1 MSETRPRSVTQSKP
15 NTDEPLGET
24 VIPGQGSGDLDKTT
38 APPQA
43 FQGKNMD
50 QASGPAAKGSEKK
63 SGDTASGATD
73 SGVTQIGK
81 YKIVKKL
88 GQGGMGEVYLG
99 EDMKLGR
106 KAAIKVLSKGLAG
119 KGDFVERFYREAR
132 SMAKMNHDNAVSVYD
147 VDQDD
152 GLHYVAMEFV
162 DGKSMQGWMDK
173 LGKLAVGDALHVTLR
188 CAEALQVAHNQSM
201 VHRDIKPDNVMMT
214 TKGKVK
220 VADFGL
226 AKATDEDM
234 SMTQS
239 GTGLGT
245 PYYMA
250 PEQAR
255 NAKHVD
261 GRTDIYALGITL
273 YYFLTGKL
281 PFSGNSALE
290 VIMNKEKGQFVAAR
304 RITPEVPEKLDLII
318 DKMIAKDLNVRCK
331 DCAEVIKLLS
341 SLGLESPSLSFIDAP
356 DKVVQTAAGSAAA
369 GSTRAG
375 QSMMQTP
382 RAATTSGIPKTSAED
397 AASKSSPPS
406 SATTAQAWIVQYKT
420 AQGKDTIS
428 KLTTAQ
434 IQAGLKSGTLDAK
447 AKCKK
452 SAADQFLPIAHFPEF
467 ARQVESRLIKDKAD
481 KKAGDM
487 KSIYADIDR
496 QYGRRG
502 WTRWF
507 KNLASGTYGL
517 ITLIA
522 WLLIIFGGLGAIVLF
537 RQEIWNKL
545 ANSVNSAQTTTAA
558 PAATGGQ
565 PSPPA
570 QPGAAK

>member
-1 MSETRPRSVTQSKP
+1 
-15 NTDEPLGET
+15 
-24 VIPGQGSGDLDKTT
+24 
-38 APPQA
+38 
-43 FQGKNMD
+43 MD
-50 QASGPAAKGSEKK
+50 QAAATGGGKK
-63 SGDTASGATD
+63 SGDTAPASGATD

-99 EDMKLGR
+99 EDTKLGR
-106 KAAIKVLSKGLAG
+106 KAAIKVLSKALAG

-173 LGKLAVGDALHVTLR
+173 LGKLPVGDALHVTLR

-281 PFSGNSALE
+281 PFTGNSALE

-318 DKMIAKDLNVRCK
+318 DKMIAKDLSVRCK

-375 QSMMQTP
+375 QSMVQTP
-382 RAATTSGIPKTSAED
+382 RAAASSGVPKTSAED
-397 AASKSSPPS
+397 AASKPSPPS
-406 SATTAQAWIVQYKT
+406 STATAQAWIVQYKT

-428 KLTTAQ
+428 KLTTTQ

-447 AKCKK
+447 TKCKK
-452 SAADQFLPIAHFPEF
+452 SASDQFLPIAHFPEF
-467 ARQVESRLIKDKAD
+467 AKQVESRLIKDKAD

-522 WLLIIFGGLGAIVLF
+522 WLVIIFGGLGGLALYHK
-537 RQEIWNKL
+537 EIWNKF
-545 ANSVNSAQTTTAA
+545 AQTMNGAQTTPA
-558 PAATGGQ
+558 PTGGQ
-565 PSPPA
+565 PSSPE
-570 QPGAAK
+570 AAK

>member
-1 MSETRPRSVTQSKP
+1 
-15 NTDEPLGET
+15 
-24 VIPGQGSGDLDKTT
+24 
-38 APPQA
+38 
-43 FQGKNMD
+43 MD
-50 QASGPAAKGSEKK
+50 QAAATGGGKK
-63 SGDTASGATD
+63 SGDTAPVTGATD

-99 EDMKLGR
+99 EDTKLGR
-106 KAAIKVLSKGLAG
+106 KAAIKVLSKALAG
-119 KGDFVERFYREAR
+119 KGDFIDRFYREAR

-147 VDQDD
+147 VDQVD

-173 LGKLAVGDALHVTLR
+173 LGKLPVGDALHVTLR
-188 CAEALQVAHNQSM
+188 CAEALQVAHSQSM

-255 NAKHVD
+255 NAKHVV

-281 PFSGNSALE
+281 PFTGNSALE

-318 DKMIAKDLNVRCK
+318 DKMIAKDLNSRCK

-356 DKVVQTAAGSAAA
+356 DKVVQTAAGSPA
-369 GSTRAG
+369 GRAG
-375 QSMMQTP
+375 PSMVQTP
-382 RAATTSGIPKTSAED
+382 RAATTGVPKTSAED
-397 AASKSSPPS
+397 ASSKPSPAS
-406 SATTAQAWIVQYKT
+406 SAASAPAWIVQYRT
-420 AQGKDTIS
+420 AQGKETIA
-428 KLTTAQ
+428 KLSVQQ
-434 IQAGLKSGTLDAK
+434 IQAGLKSGSLDAK

-467 ARQVESRLIKDKAD
+467 ARQVESRLIKEKAD

-496 QYGRRG
+496 QYSRRG
-502 WTRWF
+502 WTRWL
-507 KNLASGTYGL
+507 KNFASGTYGL

-522 WLLIIFGGLGAIVLF
+522 WLTIIFGGIGGAFLY
-537 RQEIWNKL
+537 RKEIWDKF
-545 ANSVNSAQTTTAA
+545 ANSVNSAQTTTSPTTGQTPPVQPTPVSSTEA
-558 PAATGGQ
+558 P
-565 PSPPA
+565 
-570 QPGAAK
+570 K

>member
-1 MSETRPRSVTQSKP
+1 MDNP
-15 NTDEPLGET
+15 
-24 VIPGQGSGDLDKTT
+24 DLKS
-38 APPQA
+38 A
-43 FQGKNMD
+43 
-50 QASGPAAKGSEKK
+50 AAKNPDEAGSK
-63 SGDTASGATD
+63 SSGKGT
-73 SGVTQIGK
+73 SQLGK
-81 YKIVKKL
+81 YKLVKKL

-99 EDMKLGR
+99 EDTKLGR
-106 KAAIKVLSKGLAG
+106 QAAIKVLSKALAG

-147 VDQDD
+147 VDQDN
-152 GLHYVAMEFV
+152 GIHYVAMEFV
-162 DGKSMQGWMDK
+162 DGKSMQAWMDK
-173 LGKLAVGDALHVTLR
+173 LGKLSVGDALHVTLR

-201 VHRDIKPDNVMMT
+201 VHRDIKPDNVMLT
-214 TKGKVK
+214 SKGKVK

-255 NAKHVD
+255 NAKYVD

-273 YYFLTGKL
+273 YYFVTGKL

-290 VIMNKEKGQFVAAR
+290 VIMNKEKGQFTAAR
-304 RITPEVPEKLDLII
+304 KINPEVPERLDLII
-318 DKMIAKDLNVRCK
+318 DKMIAKDLNTRCK
-331 DCAEVIKLLS
+331 DCGEAIKLLS

-356 DKVVQTAAGSAAA
+356 DKIVQTAAGGGAMAA
-369 GSTRAG
+369 TRG
-375 QSMMQTP
+375 PQSMVQTP
-382 RAATTSGIPKTSAED
+382 RPAATSGIPKTSAED
-397 AASKSSPPS
+397 AARKSNPPV
-406 SATTAQAWIVQYKT
+406 SAESAQSWIVQYKN

-434 IQAGLKSGTLDAK
+434 VQASLKSGTLDSK

-452 SAADQFLPIAHFPEF
+452 NAADQFMPIAYFPEF
-467 ARQVESRLIKDKAD
+467 QKQVEGRLIKEKAD

-487 KSIYADIDR
+487 KSIYAEIDK

-507 KNLASGTYGL
+507 KNLVSGTKGL
-517 ITLIA
+517 ISLIV
-522 WLLIIFGGLGAIVLF
+522 WLAVVFGGIGALVVY
-537 RQEIWNKL
+537 REPIWKTL
-545 ANSVNSAQTTTAA
+545 TGAVNSA
-558 PAATGGQ
+558 
-565 PSPPA
+565 PPKEA
-570 QPGAAK
+570 VPKAVPPK

>member
-1 MSETRPRSVTQSKP
+1 MSGSKKQP
-15 NTDEPLGET
+15 TTDTPLGET
-24 VIPGQGSGDLDKTT
+24 VISELGSGDLDQTVV
-38 APPQA
+38 PPQTS
-43 FQGKNMD
+43 QGKLME
-50 QASGPAAKGSEKK
+50 QRSGKAASEGTKK
-63 SGDTASGATD
+63 SGDTAPSGATD
-73 SGVTQIGK
+73 AGVTQIGK
-81 YKIVKKL
+81 YKIVRKL

-99 EDMKLGR
+99 EDTKLGR

-173 LGKLAVGDALHVTLR
+173 LGKLNVGDALHVTLR

-226 AKATDEDM
+226 AKATDEDL

-304 RITPEVPEKLDLII
+304 KITPEVPEKLDLII

-331 DCAEVIKLLS
+331 DCGEVIKLLS

-356 DKVVQTAAGSAAA
+356 DKVVQTASG

-375 QSMMQTP
+375 QSLVNTP
-382 RAATTSGIPKTSAED
+382 RAASTSGVPKTSAED
-397 AASKSSPPS
+397 AASKPSPS
-406 SATTAQAWIVQYKT
+406 SSAATSPAWIVQYKT
-420 AQGKDTIS
+420 AQGKDTIA

-434 IQAGLKSGTLDAK
+434 IQAGLKAGTLDAK

-452 SAADQFLPIAHFPEF
+452 AAADQFLPIAHFPDF
-467 ARQVESRLIKDKAD
+467 ARQVEGRLIKEKAD

-487 KSIYADIDR
+487 KSLYADIDR
-496 QYGRRG
+496 QYSRRG
-502 WTRWF
+502 WTRWL

-517 ITLIA
+517 ITLVA
-522 WLLIIFGGLGAIVLF
+522 WLTIIFGGLGGVVLF
-537 RQEIWNKL
+537 RNEIWAKI
-545 ANSVNSAQTTTAA
+545 APVVNSTQAA
-558 PAATGGQ
+558 PSAAGTQ
-565 PSPPA
+565 TSPPA
-570 QPGAAK
+570 VPEMPK

>member
-1 MSETRPRSVTQSKP
+1 M
-15 NTDEPLGET
+15 
-24 VIPGQGSGDLDKTT
+24 
-38 APPQA
+38 
-43 FQGKNMD
+43 
-50 QASGPAAKGSEKK
+50 
-63 SGDTASGATD
+63 
-73 SGVTQIGK
+73 
-81 YKIVKKL
+81 
-88 GQGGMGEVYLG
+88 
-99 EDMKLGR
+99 
-106 KAAIKVLSKGLAG
+106 
-119 KGDFVERFYREAR
+119 
-132 SMAKMNHDNAVSVYD
+132 
-147 VDQDD
+147 
-152 GLHYVAMEFV
+152 
-162 DGKSMQGWMDK
+162 
-173 LGKLAVGDALHVTLR
+173 
-188 CAEALQVAHNQSM
+188 
-201 VHRDIKPDNVMMT
+201 
-214 TKGKVK
+214 
-220 VADFGL
+220 
-226 AKATDEDM
+226 
-234 SMTQS
+234 
-239 GTGLGT
+239 
-245 PYYMA
+245 
-250 PEQAR
+250 
-255 NAKHVD
+255 
-261 GRTDIYALGITL
+261 GITL

-356 DKVVQTAAGSAAA
+356 DKVVQTAAGSTAA
-369 GSTRAG
+369 GATRAG
-375 QSMMQTP
+375 QSMVQTP
-382 RAATTSGIPKTSAED
+382 RAASSGVPKTSAED

-406 SATTAQAWIVQYKT
+406 STATAQAWIIQYKT

-428 KLTTAQ
+428 KLTTTQ

-522 WLLIIFGGLGAIVLF
+522 WLTVIFGGLGAIVLF
-537 RQEIWNKL
+537 RQEIWNKFASM
-545 ANSVNSAQTTTAA
+545 ANGVQSTPAA
-558 PAATGGQ
+558 PATNGG
-565 PSPPA
+565 PPE
-570 QPGAAK
+570 AAK

>member
-1 MSETRPRSVTQSKP
+1 
-15 NTDEPLGET
+15 
-24 VIPGQGSGDLDKTT
+24 
-38 APPQA
+38 
-43 FQGKNMD
+43 MD
-50 QASGPAAKGSEKK
+50 QAAAKGDGKK
-63 SGDTASGATD
+63 SGDTAPVSGATD

-99 EDMKLGR
+99 EDTKLGR
-106 KAAIKVLSKGLAG
+106 KAAIKVLSKALAG

-147 VDQDD
+147 VDHDD

-173 LGKLAVGDALHVTLR
+173 LGKLPVGDALHVTLR
-188 CAEALQVAHNQSM
+188 CAEALQVAHNQNM

-318 DKMIAKDLNVRCK
+318 DKMIAKDLNIRCK

-356 DKVVQTAAGSAAA
+356 DKVVQTAGGSAAA
-369 GSTRAG
+369 GATRAG
-375 QSMMQTP
+375 QSMVQTP
-382 RAATTSGIPKTSAED
+382 RAASSGVPKTSAED

-406 SATTAQAWIVQYKT
+406 STATAQAWIVQYKT

-428 KLTTAQ
+428 KLTTTQ

-517 ITLIA
+517 ITLVA
-522 WLLIIFGGLGAIVLF
+522 WLTIIFGGIGGAFLY
-537 RQEIWNKL
+537 RKEIWDKF
-545 ANSVNSAQTTTAA
+545 ANSVNSAQTTPAA
-558 PAATGGQ
+558 PTATGGQ
-565 PSPPA
+565 PSPA
-570 QPGAAK
+570 AAK